1 MSRRKT
7 SRLLLD
13 EEPLQVLL
21 TLAEKV
27 GINAAILLQ
36 QINYWIKSAEKQE
49 VRTPAPALYAP
60 ECVEGLFHEL
70 LAEWVLRSPV
80 ARAFP
85 VPDPAAF
92 VGRPGSGMR

>member
-1 MSRRKT
+1 
-7 SRLLLD
+7 
-13 EEPLQVLL
+13 VLP

-60 ECVEGLFHEL
+60 ECVEGEFSE
-70 LAEWVLRSPV
+70 VRI
-80 ARAFP
+80 
-85 VPDPAAF
+85 PDGA
-92 VGRPGSGMR
+92 